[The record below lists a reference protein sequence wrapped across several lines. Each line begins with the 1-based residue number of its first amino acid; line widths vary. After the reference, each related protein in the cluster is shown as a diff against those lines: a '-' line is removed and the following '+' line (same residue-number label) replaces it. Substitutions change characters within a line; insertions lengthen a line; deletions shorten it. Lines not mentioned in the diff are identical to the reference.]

1 MEQKNSKCQIFFLK
15 TPALFTLK
23 ICSKKIKATFIMK
36 IFQNIIF
43 QQLFNLKYDTKIIN
57 AKNMKYNSQFLQIL
71 QFLRAKKFGW
81 T

>member
-1 MEQKNSKCQIFFLK
+1 MEQKIRSVKFFFE
-15 TPALFTLK
+15 TPRFIYFDNLFE
-23 ICSKKIKATFIMK
+23 KIKATFIMK